1 MTITHEE
8 LRLYNLGFRHRYGI
22 VHHVTIS
29 TAATH
34 TLDQLS
40 IPYIIFEHIKRPS
53 SLEQAA
59 MERGQS
65 PDQVVRS
72 ILFRL
77 QKEKFFL
84 TLAAGSKQVS
94 WRNLRAHMG
103 VSRISMASE
112 EEVLEITGYAVGS
125 VSPLGLARPILTLAD
140 NSVFAVEEI
149 SLGSGV
155 RGVAIIMK
163 SADLSRALGGIEVGQ
178 FC

>member
-1 MTITHEE
+1 MP
-8 LRLYNLGFRHRYGI
+8 
-22 VHHVTIS
+22 IS
-29 TAATH
+29 TPATH
-34 TLDQLS
+34 ALDQLS
-40 IPYIIFEHIKRPS
+40 IPYSIFEHLQPPS

-59 MERGQS
+59 RERGQS

-77 QKEKFFL
+77 QKENYFL
-84 TLAAGSKQVS
+84 TLAAGPRQVS
-94 WRNLRAHMG
+94 WRKLRAHQG

-125 VSPLGLARPILTLAD
+125 VSPLGLARPTPILAD
-140 NSVFAVEEI
+140 IAVFAQNEI

-155 RGVAIIMK
+155 RGVAIIIK
-163 SADLSRALGGIEVGQ
+163 SVDLKRALGKIEIGQ